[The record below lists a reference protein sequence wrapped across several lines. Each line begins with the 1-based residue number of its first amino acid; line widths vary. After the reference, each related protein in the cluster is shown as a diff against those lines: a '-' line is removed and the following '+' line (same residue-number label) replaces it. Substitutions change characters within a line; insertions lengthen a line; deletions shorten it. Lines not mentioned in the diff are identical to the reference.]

1 MTVMKTLRAFMR
13 GCFSALELFPTSS
26 RRATRDAMVDAQA
39 MSVGTVWMQVGELL
53 REAQGEFSG
62 KKARLIPGWSK
73 AVGLPCLTNLTGLP

>member
-62 KKARLIPGWSK
+62 KKATQSNGREPSNQRIEGSRKLG
-73 AVGLPCLTNLTGLP
+73 